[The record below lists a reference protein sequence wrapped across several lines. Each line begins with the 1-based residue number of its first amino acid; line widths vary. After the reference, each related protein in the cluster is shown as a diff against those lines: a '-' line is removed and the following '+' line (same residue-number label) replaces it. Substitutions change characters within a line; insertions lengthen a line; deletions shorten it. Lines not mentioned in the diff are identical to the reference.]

1 MSFFYGADGLVQAIT
16 HASEQ
21 TLTYT
26 MANDLIREAYQ
37 AAGLNGV
44 KQLAGDFGI
53 TYVAEADAVTPAW
66 WVLQGMEGATPTA
79 AETLY
84 PAVLDSSIDN
94 VTGDLVL
101 ETAKSVTTQG
111 GTKVLTTGAIKTATT
126 ALSVIGAVA
135 TGAQLGWESYKEHP
149 DFWTDLSESIFNSD
163 NPDYPME
170 VIARAHAGGYTT
182 AVKEQEMCKILQAM
196 AAQGCFDYQEIDS
209 NVEDVGIQPITLSEI
224 NPATTLEG
232 LTVDR
237 LHQTYPDET
246 VVQIIQTSP
255 NNVVVQSIDT
265 STAPETANI
274 YKNTIDFTEDVYYAS
289 LPTHRFNGI
298 YDPESGT
305 YTYYELSNGSYI
317 LSGNAQRLNSD
328 VNETGGLNV
337 DITEYEADND
347 LFTNDHDDGNLHLA
361 PTSTFSDIINALKKY
376 FPAWYDESWLQPEYN
391 PGTGNIDNNRYYP
404 ITIPWWDPT
413 DETQKPPAYT
423 PDAAR
428 RGDLEPESDPRSKPQ
443 GDTATKNNPKYITD
457 PDLKPTVPVVPPAP
471 TPTDP
476 GAGAGG
482 GSSNALWA
490 VYNPTL
496 AELNALGAYLW
507 TSNIIEIIQKFL
519 QNPMDAIISLHSI
532 YCTPPTAG
540 PQNIALGY
548 LDSGVAAHVVTSQFV
563 DVDCGSVTV
572 PEFFSDAR
580 DYDEPYTV
588 TEIYLPFV
596 GIKRLKTADVVGGVV
611 SVAYTV
617 DLYSGACLAKVSV
630 TKLGVKQLLYVYS
643 GNCSMQIPLTG
654 SDRTR
659 LLSGAV
665 TGAVGGAATGG
676 PVGAAIGAIGGAFM
690 GGTSID
696 RSGSFTANAGCMGVK
711 KPYILITRKYAY
723 DAGYYNGFYGF
734 PSNVT
739 VTLSQCRGYTRVR
752 SVHIDTIRKAT
763 DNEKIEIET
772 LLKEGVI
779 V

>member
-16 HASEQ
+16 HASDQ

-84 PAVLDSSIDN
+84 PAVLDSSIDS

-111 GTKVLTTGAIKTATT
+111 GSKLFTAGAVKTATT

-163 NPDYPME
+163 NPDYPIE

-209 NVEDVGIQPITLSEI
+209 NVENVGVQPITLSEI
-224 NPATTLEG
+224 NPVTTLEG

-237 LHQTYPDET
+237 LHQTYPNET
-246 VVQIIQTSP
+246 IVQIITQSPTS
-255 NNVVVQSIDT
+255 VIVQSIDT
-265 STAPETANI
+265 STAPATANI
-274 YKNTIDFTEDVYYAS
+274 LKNTTDFTEDTYFAS
-289 LPTHRFNGI
+289 ISTHRFNGI
-298 YDPESGT
+298 YNPQSDT
-305 YTYYELSNGSYI
+305 YTYYELSTGSYI
-317 LSGNAQRLNSD
+317 LSGSAQRINND
-328 VNETGGLNV
+328 TVETGGLNV
-337 DITEYEADND
+337 DIIEYEADND
-347 LFTNDHDDGNLHLA
+347 LFTNNHDESNLHLA
-361 PTSTFSDIINALKKY
+361 PVSTSSDIINALKKY
-376 FPAWYDESWLQPEYN
+376 FPTWYDDSWTQPEYN
-391 PGTGNIDNNRYYP
+391 PETGTIDNNRYYP

-423 PDAAR
+423 PDEAR
-428 RGDLEPESDPRSKPQ
+428 KGDLKPDSDPQSKPQ
-443 GDTATKNNPKYITD
+443 GDTATKNNPKYETD
-457 PDLKPTVPVVPPAP
+457 PDLQPTVPVVPPAP
-471 TPTDP
+471 TPSDP
-476 GAGAGG
+476 GAGTGG

-507 TSNIIEIIQKFL
+507 TSNIIDIIQKFL

-548 LDSGVAAHVVTSQFV
+548 LDSGVAAHIVTSQFI

-572 PEFFSDAR
+572 PEYFSDAR

-596 GIKRLKTADVVGGVV
+596 GIKRLKTADVVGGIV
-611 SVAYTV
+611 SVVYTV

-630 TKLGVKQLLYVYS
+630 TKIGVKQLLYVYS

-654 SDRTR
+654 ADRTR

-665 TGAVGGAATGG
+665 TGAVGGIATGG
-676 PVGAAIGAIGGAFM
+676 PVGAVVGAIGGAFM

-696 RSGSFTANAGCMGVK
+696 RSGSFSANAGCMGVK

-752 SVHIDTIRKAT
+752 AVHIDTIINAT
-763 DNEKIEIET
+763 DSEKNEIES

-779 V
+779 I